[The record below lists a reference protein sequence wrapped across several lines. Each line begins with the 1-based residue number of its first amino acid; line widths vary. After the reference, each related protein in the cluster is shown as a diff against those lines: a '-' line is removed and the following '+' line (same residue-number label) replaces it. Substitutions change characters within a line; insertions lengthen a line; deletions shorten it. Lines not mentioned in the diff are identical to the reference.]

1 MSVEHSPQSC
11 TIDTNETAQQKR
23 KTSERYNNMNTP
35 QIEKQQSNIPK
46 ELLVGKGVRIG
57 IAVARF
63 NPQITTQMKH
73 ICIQRLQEIG
83 VDIQQNLMIETPGS
97 YELPLA
103 ARMLIEE
110 TNADAVIAIG
120 VVIRGETDHY
130 HHIAN
135 AASQGLMKVADDTR
149 KPVVF
154 GELTTD
160 TVEQAVE
167 RIHLATSYAETAVEM
182 VNTYRNLTRNNRK
195 LGIL

>member
-1 MSVEHSPQSC
+1 
-11 TIDTNETAQQKR
+11 
-23 KTSERYNNMNTP
+23 MNTP
-35 QIEKQQSNIPK
+35 QIEKQQSDSPK

-63 NPQITTQMKH
+63 NPQITTQMKDL
-73 ICIQRLQEIG
+73 CIQRLQEIG
-83 VDIQQNLMIETPGS
+83 VDIQQNLIIETPGS

-110 TNADAVIAIG
+110 SNADAVIAIG
-120 VVIRGETDHY
+120 VVIKGQTDHY

-135 AASQGLMKVADDTR
+135 ATSQGLLKVADDTR

-154 GELTTD
+154 GVLTTD

-182 VNTYRNLTRNNRK
+182 VNTYRNLTRNNHK